1 MADDGVKIVPIRAQD
16 REVTKRM
23 NKVRKRSS
31 GNAGAGDTDSRQA
44 ILEAAARIMAT
55 KGFSG
60 TSISMICK
68 AAGCPA
74 SSLYWHFS
82 SKENL
87 FAEVVHWKAER
98 FFAKFAQGQRKN
110 DWSEGTIDEIAE
122 QVGSALQDDPLMM
135 RFILLLG
142 LERKDMPEEVRKVIV
157 DVRDSACLWWQA
169 MLQRQ
174 FASRGATVARLVAE
188 EYAEFGRSLIDG
200 AFFSWEFGDGP
211 DLRKV
216 FRQLMVLLSAL
227 NEKIA
232 AEENHIPSKSS
243 APEQI

>member
-1 MADDGVKIVPIRAQD
+1 MVRTSRKKAAPNPPADA
-16 REVTKRM
+16 
-23 NKVRKRSS
+23 
-31 GNAGAGDTDSRQA
+31 DSRQA
-44 ILEAAARIMAT
+44 ILDAAARIMAT

-87 FAEVVHWKAER
+87 FAEVVHSKADY
-98 FFAKFAQGQRKN
+98 FFSQFSGHDAHAGPA
-110 DWSEGTIDEIAE
+110 GTIDEIAE
-122 QVGSALQDDPLMM
+122 QVGRSLQDDPLFL
-135 RFILLLG
+135 RFLLLLG
-142 LERKDMPEEVRKVIV
+142 LERKDMPDEVRNVIFEI
-157 DVRDSACLWWQA
+157 RNSARLWWRELLEQ
-169 MLQRQ
+169 Q
-174 FASRGATVARLVAE
+174 FSSRGPTIAKLVAE

-200 AFFSWEFGDGP
+200 AFFAWDFGDGP

-216 FRQLMVLLSAL
+216 FRQLMTLLSAL

-232 AEENHIPSKSS
+232 IDDP
-243 APEQI
+243 APAGSRAAGTGS

>member
-1 MADDGVKIVPIRAQD
+1 MHDGGNIVPIGSSQG
-16 REVTKRM
+16 RERRRMTKS
-23 NKVRKRSS
+23 RKKNPAE
-31 GNAGAGDTDSRQA
+31 GPATDADSRQA

-74 SSLYWHFS
+74 SSLYWHFD

-87 FAEVVHWKAER
+87 FAEVVHWKADY
-98 FFAKFAQGQRKN
+98 FFSQFARN
-110 DWSEGTIDEIAE
+110 DGGTGPVGTIDEIAE
-122 QVGSALQDDPLMM
+122 QVGRSLQDDPLFL
-135 RFILLLG
+135 RFLLLLG
-142 LERKDMPEEVRKVIV
+142 LERKDMPGEVRNVIV
-157 DVRDSACLWWQA
+157 EVRDSARLWWRGVLEQ
-169 MLQRQ
+169 Q
-174 FASRGATVARLVAE
+174 FAERGPTVAQLIAE

-200 AFFSWEFGDGP
+200 AFFAWDFGDGP

-227 NEKIA
+227 NDKIA
-232 AEENHIPSKSS
+232 ADQ
-243 APEQI
+243 AAGAAR

>member
-1 MADDGVKIVPIRAQD
+1 MTKSVKQSSHVSPVADA
-16 REVTKRM
+16 
-23 NKVRKRSS
+23 
-31 GNAGAGDTDSRQA
+31 DSRQA

-74 SSLYWHFS
+74 SSLYWHFA

-87 FAEVVHWKAER
+87 FAEVVHWKADY
-98 FFAKFAQGQRKN
+98 FFQQFELGN
-110 DWSEGTIDEIAE
+110 GSSGWPVGSIDEIAE
-122 QVGSALQDDPLMM
+122 QVGRGLQDDPLFL
-135 RFILLLG
+135 RFLLLLG
-142 LERKDMPEEVRKVIV
+142 LERKDMPEEVRKVIIEI
-157 DVRDSACLWWQA
+157 RNSARLWWQTI
-169 MLQRQ
+169 LERQ
-174 FASRGATVARLVAE
+174 FANRGPTVARLVAE

-200 AFFSWEFGDGP
+200 AFFAWDFGDGP

-216 FRQLMVLLSAL
+216 FRQLMVLFGAL

-232 AEENHIPSKSS
+232 AEESNAIHTDRSEGQ
-243 APEQI
+243 A